1 VRCLGRQRDSPVNI
15 KTGDGGGRPV
25 VSFTVPGA
33 PKGEN
38 NYPLFP
44 SQNRTSVNYKSEV
57 LYIIKLIYTFIQAD
71 PNTQVNKNKL
81 NYYLLF
87 SSWS

>member
-57 LYIIKLIYTFIQAD
+57 LYIIKLII
-71 PNTQVNKNKL
+71 PN
-81 NYYLLF
+81 
-87 SSWS
+87 